1 MHPARIVLL
10 RTLTTIL
17 AIIWTIAV
25 AFGVAIGTFAAA
37 DTRCGSTAA
46 RVNMTGGW
54 WVIATLTIWALPFA
68 IWALRTR
75 SRLSG
80 SIAVATVVT
89 GIVVVTWLFTH
100 PTRFCW

>member
-54 WVIATLTIWALPFA
+54 WV
-68 IWALRTR
+68 RTR